1 MIDARGYL
9 CPVPVLMV
17 QKEVKANHPGSL
29 EVLVDDQCAVENVT
43 RFAGSCGYQVGVA
56 PEGRDYHLTLRK

>member
-9 CPVPVLMV
+9 CPTPVIMV
-17 QKEVKANHPGSL
+17 QREVRKSQPESL

-56 PEGRDYHLTLRK
+56 QEGRDYRLTLKK